1 MSVMNRIEH
10 VIWNDNWGDL
20 PFTYTQRKTTNAST
34 SSANWF
40 QPNYSECRIY
50 VISFGIFNLTDGNLL
65 TIHIPRCTCMNFRQI
80 RYLNVILTTHMK
92 RCTAY
97 IHNKMMK
104 YGNVSSCRK
113 YLLRS
118 VDRSPIRFIRC
129 DSILSLA
136 WARIAYILCTAHILH
151 QPFTS
156 YVKCNIL
163 THKHEL
169 VINISYVRFIC
180 FAEMVCCVLRF
191 KGKQSCNSGTERKR
205 DAQNNIQT
213 SL

>member
-1 MSVMNRIEH
+1 
-10 VIWNDNWGDL
+10 
-20 PFTYTQRKTTNAST
+20 
-34 SSANWF
+34 
-40 QPNYSECRIY
+40 
-50 VISFGIFNLTDGNLL
+50 
-65 TIHIPRCTCMNFRQI
+65 MNFRLD
-80 RYLNVILTTHMK
+80 RYLNVILTTHMM

-104 YGNVSSCRK
+104 YGNVSSCCK

-118 VDRSPIRFIRC
+118 VDWSPIRFIRC

-169 VINISYVRFIC
+169 VINISYIRFIC
-180 FAEMVCCVLRF
+180 FAQMVCCLLRF
-191 KGKQSCNSGTERKR
+191 KGKQSCNSSTGRKW
-205 DAQNNIQT
+205 DPQNNIQT
-213 SL
+213 SHYKKKLYVSVC